1 MLSSTFSGI
10 NGKDTETL
18 GSVGAGEA
26 ERFRLER
33 CGCLQLKP
41 LFSGEGVDN
50 FLLLSLLTVVLLA
63 FALSH

>member
-1 MLSSTFSGI
+1 MLSSTFSEVNRGS
-10 NGKDTETL
+10 TETL
-18 GSVGAGEA
+18 GSVGAGVA
-26 ERFRLER
+26 ERFGLER

-41 LFSGEGVDN
+41 LFSGEGVDD